1 MCVNYSQHPRHDN
14 STSEMNTN
22 APRVYEK
29 SFNESWAY
37 VNILKAE
44 LKAASYDVNPYPGSF
59 KSGRAKW
66 MATFMNRENKVI
78 ARRIGMELTSKKTGD
93 YYKVFSREEWVDK
106 EAAPPRPILRR
117 EQTGGFSLEDAL
129 GEVTA

>member
-1 MCVNYSQHPRHDN
+1 MS
-14 STSEMNTN
+14 TN

-29 SFNESWAY
+29 SFSDSWAY

-78 ARRIGMELTSKKTGD
+78 ARRIGFELVSKKTGD